1 MPEDPAPIIEAVL
14 WDYGGVF
21 SPSPFTAARAYAT
34 SQGADPDAF
43 VQVVFGPY
51 ETDTDHVWHCLE
63 RGEVAI
69 VDAFAQISAN
79 AETAG
84 MRFDAGEMFGSM
96 RDDGIDRTIVIDHV
110 RRIRAKGIRTA
121 ILTNNVR
128 EYGDVWRKHL
138 GVADHFD
145 EVIDSC
151 EEGVRKP
158 DPVIFQRAL
167 ERLNVSSP
175 ERAVFLDDFEAN
187 VVAARELGIHGIVVG
202 NDPRAALEELAALI
216 P

>member
-1 MPEDPAPIIEAVL
+1 MPDDPAPIIEAVL

-21 SPSPFTAARAYAT
+21 SPSPFTAARAYAA

-43 VQVVFGPY
+43 VQIVFGPY
-51 ETDTDHVWHCLE
+51 DTDTDHVWHCLE

-69 VDAFAQISAN
+69 LDAFAQISAD

-96 RDDGIDRTIVIDHV
+96 GDDGIDRSIVIDVV
-110 RRIRAKGIRTA
+110 RTIRAKGIRTA
-121 ILTNNVR
+121 ILTNNVK
-128 EYGDVWRKHL
+128 EYGEVWRTRL
-138 GVADHFD
+138 GAAEHFD
-145 EVIDSC
+145 HVIDSC

-167 ERLNVSSP
+167 ARLGVSAP

-187 VVAARELGIHGIVVG
+187 VIAAREVGMHGIVVG
-202 NDPRAALEELAALI
+202 HDPRPALEELVALI
-216 P
+216 G